1 MISKFSHFFKQY
13 TLETIFYYFMSFL
26 IISLLL
32 IINLLALYPTTFNKA
47 LQYFHYKLCGWH
59 TKSFCIEHCVL
70 WTGLDQPLPCFESQQ
85 YVLNSPCIFPV
96 NEETS
101 LQEVSILSY
110 GEPYLK
116 NSLQLWFKIQTLR
129 APWYF
134 FCYG

>member
-59 TKSFCIEHCVL
+59 TSPFVLSTVFCGQVL
-70 WTGLDQPLPCFESQQ
+70 ISHSLA
-85 YVLNSPCIFPV
+85 LNHS
-96 NEETS
+96 NMS
-101 LQEVSILSY
+101 
-110 GEPYLK
+110 
-116 NSLQLWFKIQTLR
+116 
-129 APWYF
+129 
-134 FCYG
+134 